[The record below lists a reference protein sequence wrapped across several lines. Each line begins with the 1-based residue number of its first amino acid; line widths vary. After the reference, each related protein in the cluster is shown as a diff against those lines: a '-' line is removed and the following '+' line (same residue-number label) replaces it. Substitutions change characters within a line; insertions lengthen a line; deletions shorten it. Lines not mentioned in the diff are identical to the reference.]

1 MMPASFKMFAL
12 AALLAAACVRAQAS
26 STADLTVDSVIIGD
40 EQSEH
45 AHQLQGDRTETVQ
58 TNGQTFRIAGTNGWF
73 SWKLGVLADG
83 PEELR
88 VDFGGGARRGP
99 TNKVEILAGDSRIAT
114 LQLTGTARREYYP
127 LDAAIIQG
135 RSNITVKFQAMMGS
149 RVSGVSAVCVEKV
162 PPPTIASTS
171 VASSTRTNYQYI
183 VKVINDLR
191 EPASSGDR
199 LKRHF
204 DWWPARAT
212 NQWVQYIFAKPARVR
227 AVEVYWFDD
236 TGIGEC
242 RMPKSWQLFYRKDGE
257 WKPVANLSG
266 YGCEPN
272 QYNRTTFDAVE
283 TDALRLDAQ
292 MPDHFSAGI
301 LQWRVE

>member
-1 MMPASFKMFAL
+1 MIPASFKMFAL
-12 AALLAAACVRAQAS
+12 AALLAAACARVQGAS
-26 STADLTVDSVIIGD
+26 TEDLSVDSVIIGD

-73 SWKLGVLADG
+73 SWKLRMLADG

-99 TNKVEILAGDSRIAT
+99 TNKVEILADDSRIAT

-127 LDAAIIQG
+127 LDAAIIRG
-135 RSNITVKFQAMMGS
+135 RSNITVKFQAMMES

-171 VASSTRTNYQYI
+171 VASSTRSNYQYI
-183 VKVINDLR
+183 VRAINDLR
-191 EPASSGDR
+191 EPAGSGDR

-204 DWWPARAT
+204 DWWPAKAT
-212 NQWVQYIFAKPARVR
+212 NQWVQYVFAKPTRIR

-242 RMPKSWQLFYRKDGE
+242 RMPKSWQLFYRKNDE
-257 WKPVANLSG
+257 WKPVTNSSG

>member
-1 MMPASFKMFAL
+1 MTSAAFKMAAL
-12 AALLAAACVRAQAS
+12 AALLAAACLRAQAA
-26 STADLTVDSVIIGD
+26 STEDLTIDSVVAGN

-45 AHQLQGDRTETVQ
+45 AHQLQGDQTETWQ

-73 SWKLGVLADG
+73 SWNLKVPADG
-83 PEELR
+83 PEELL
-88 VDFGGGARRGP
+88 VDFGGSERRGP
-99 TNKVEILAGDSRIAT
+99 TNRVEILADDSRIAT
-114 LQLTGTARREYYP
+114 VQLTGTARREYYP
-127 LDAAIIQG
+127 LNAAIIQG
-135 RSNITVKFQAMMGS
+135 RSNITVKFQAMTGS

-162 PPPTIASTS
+162 PPPTIASAS
-171 VASSTRTNYQYI
+171 EASSTRTNYQYI
-183 VKVINDLR
+183 VGAINDLR
-191 EPASSGDR
+191 EPASSGDH

-204 DWWPARAT
+204 DWWPAKAT
-212 NQWVQYIFAKPARVR
+212 NQWVQYVFAQPARVH
-227 AVEVYWFDD
+227 AVGVYWFDD

-257 WKPVANLSG
+257 WKPVANPSG

-292 MPDHFSAGI
+292 MPDRFSAGI
-301 LQWRVE
+301 LQWQVE

>member
-1 MMPASFKMFAL
+1 MMPASFKTPAL
-12 AALLAAACVRAQAS
+12 AALLAAACVRTQAA
-26 STADLTVDSVIIGD
+26 STDNLTIDSVIVGD
-40 EQSEH
+40 EQSER
-45 AHQLQGDRTETVQ
+45 AHQLQGDRTETLQ

-73 SWKLGVLADG
+73 SWNLRVLADG
-83 PEELR
+83 PQELR
-88 VDFGGGARRGP
+88 LDFGGSARRGP
-99 TNKVEILAGDSRIAT
+99 TNKVEILADDSRIAT

-127 LDAAIIQG
+127 LDAGIIQG
-135 RSNITVKFQAMMGS
+135 RSNITVKVQATMGS
-149 RVSGVSAVCVEKV
+149 RVSGIFAVCVEKV

-204 DWWPARAT
+204 DWWPAKAT
-212 NQWVQYIFAKPARVR
+212 NQWVQYVFAKPTRIS
-227 AVEVYWFDD
+227 AVGVYWFDD

-257 WKPVANLSG
+257 WKPVANPSG

-301 LQWRVE
+301 LQWQVE